1 MGNRLIFASL
11 VGGVELLASRIGEKP
26 SAVRLCEVVWF
37 NLSLVDERNDNGIC
51 DNRTE
56 FLPAFLSSPRLP
68 HPHGREHRRK
78 RLEIRGRAVSFTE
91 QFRESFRFGDFP
103 LHRGEPVNAG

>member
-68 HPHGREHRRK
+68 HPHGRFVAGAAVEG
-78 RLEIRGRAVSFTE
+78 EIGE
-91 QFRESFRFGDFP
+91 QI
-103 LHRGEPVNAG
+103 HQT